1 MFRWLAA
8 RAASLLLVLLT
19 VMLLLVVVLGATGY
33 SDRML
38 QAIVGEQLR
47 AMRESLAQ
55 RIRDPEELERALADL
70 KAEMERSLGLDR
82 PWYARI
88 PETVLRVLTLD
99 LGEARSAR
107 SSTGSNRIV
116 DILAERIPNT
126 VVLVTTALLISA
138 ALGLAVGA
146 WLARRAGSRVDRVVT
161 YASAVSSAL
170 PSWWIGIVLLIVF
183 AYHLRLFPSGGM
195 LSSPP
200 PEDWLSRGLD
210 VLWHA
215 FLPVLTLVAISAG
228 PSIYA
233 SRTML
238 LNVAQ
243 EDFVAVARARGLPE
257 RVISWRY
264 VLRPAAPPIVTGLIL
279 ALPASLGGAILTE
292 TVFNWP
298 GMGRLYYNAVLTGDE
313 SLVVALTYL
322 YTLMYVLARFALEV
336 IYVYLDPRIRV

>member
-1 MFRWLAA
+1 MFRWLAV

-19 VMLLLVVVLGATGY
+19 VLFLMVVVLGATGY
-33 SDRML
+33 SDRIL
-38 QAIVGEQLR
+38 QAIVSEQLR
-47 AMRESLAQ
+47 ALREGLAQ
-55 RIRDPEELERALADL
+55 RIRDPEELEKALAEL
-70 KAEMERSLGLDR
+70 KGEMERAVGLDR
-82 PWYARI
+82 PWYSRI
-88 PETVLRVLTLD
+88 PETVLRVMTLD
-99 LGEARSAR
+99 LGLARSAR

-126 VVLVTTALLISA
+126 VILVTTSLLISA

-146 WLARRAGSRVDRVVT
+146 WLARRAGSRVDRAIT
-161 YASAVSSAL
+161 YVSAVSNAL

-183 AYHLRLFPSGGM
+183 AYQLRLFPSGGM

-200 PEDWLSRGLD
+200 PEDWFSRGID

-215 FLPVLTLVAISAG
+215 FLPVLTLVAISTG

-233 SRTML
+233 SRSML

-243 EDFVAVARARGLPE
+243 EDFVSVARAKGLPE
-257 RVISWRY
+257 RAISLRH

-313 SLVVALTYL
+313 GLVVALTYL
-322 YTLMYVLARFALEV
+322 YTLMYVVARFALEV